1 MKYSIAITF
10 ILIIAGYAFYPTVPV
25 HAEQINSHTRKNTK
39 YRMIR
44 TKHRAMRGFT
54 NNGRILYQYVTDADV
69 SDRDSSCIG
78 EVRIKAGKNIERFAN
93 GNVNIGAKSR
103 IRRIN
108 IGVDLKKIYRFD
120 DHVKI
125 GTIKAGSSESRLQS
139 IESNV
144 NLQAPVKVH

>member
-1 MKYSIAITF
+1 MKSSILITF
-10 ILIIAGYAFYPTVPV
+10 ISIVAGCAFYPTVPV
-25 HAEQINSHTRKNTK
+25 HAEQMNSHTRKNTK
-39 YRMIR
+39 YQMIR

-69 SDRDSSCIG
+69 SDPDSGRIG
-78 EVRIKAGKNIERFAN
+78 DVRIKAGKDIERSAN

-103 IRRIN
+103 IQRIN
-108 IGVDLKKIYRFD
+108 IGVDLKKTYRFD

-125 GTIKAGSSESRLQS
+125 GTIKVDSSESRLQS

-144 NLQAPVKVH
+144 NLKAPVKVH